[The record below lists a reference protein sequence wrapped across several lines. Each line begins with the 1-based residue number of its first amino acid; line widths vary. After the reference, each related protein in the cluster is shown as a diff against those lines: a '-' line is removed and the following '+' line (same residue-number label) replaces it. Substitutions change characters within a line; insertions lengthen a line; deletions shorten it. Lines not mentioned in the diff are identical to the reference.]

1 MMARYSGIVIEIQ
14 AGGLHGIPVSLPRA

>member
-1 MMARYSGIVIEIQ
+1 MMAHDGGIVIEIQ